1 LSEKSDAMSPL
12 TGRVQEIEKRVD
24 DLPGDITTEG
34 LHQQTAD
41 TTTVGPIHTECA
53 RERENHDEPNKNA
66 EILFA
71 GSRTLLGFLIKF
83 EDIPKVVC

>member
-1 LSEKSDAMSPL
+1 MSPL
-12 TGRVQEIEKRVD
+12 TERVQEIEKRVD
-24 DLPGDITTEG
+24 DPPGHITTGG

-53 RERENHDEPNKNA
+53 RKRENHDEPNS
-66 EILFA
+66 LCGF
-71 GSRTLLGFLIKF
+71 RTLLGFLIKF